1 MKSMGSRR
9 FLSAAGLGIAAV
21 ISGSAS
27 AATCESLKL
36 LSLPNVTI
44 SAAQTIPAGNYTAAN
59 GQTFSNLPTFC
70 RVAATA
76 TPTSQSDINF
86 EVWMPPA
93 GVWNG
98 IFRGEGSGG
107 SAGAITFPLMANA
120 IQRNYATMSNDN
132 GHSGSNW
139 SFSLQPELV
148 NDFGY
153 RAQHVT
159 TVAAKAI
166 IAAFYQQQPS
176 YSYFYGCSQGGHHAL
191 MEAQRYPE
199 DYDGLIAGAFAGIDW
214 TALMFGELWTGVNS
228 SVKGPAYDLP
238 QTQLNLLTN
247 AVLAQC
253 HAQDGGL
260 ASDAFLT
267 DPRDCHFD
275 PATLLCTA
283 GQDPSTCLTAT
294 QLQAAQA
301 IYQGASN
308 PRTHQQI
315 WPGFVRGS
323 ETFWREVLVGNP
335 NAPGGS
341 SASFFQDGVFAGQT
355 NFSYLN
361 IDFDTDV
368 TLTNNKPAG
377 SGYTWQQ
384 ALDANNPDLGPFRR
398 RGGKLLMYH
407 GFADP
412 FVTPLGSLDYYTAVI
427 GANGEGIGPRA
438 VEEVQD
444 FARLFMAPGVTH
456 CGGGPG
462 ANVFNGPDNL
472 GGPEDPQHDV
482 FLALRQWVEKGV
494 APARIIGTKYVND
507 NPANGVAFTR
517 PMCPYPQLPRY
528 QGFGDTTNAANFVCA
543 ADESDSNG
551 PIIADF
557 NTLDTELGYFDLL
570 FPAR

>member
-1 MKSMGSRR
+1 MKRTGLP
-9 FLSAAGLGIAAV
+9 FLVWSAVSIVAGVTAAPV
-21 ISGSAS
+21 G

-36 LSLPNVTI
+36 LSLPDATI

-59 GQTFSNLPTFC
+59 GQTYPNLPTFC

-76 TPTSQSDINF
+76 TPTSQSSINF
-86 EVWMPPA
+86 EVWLPPA
-93 GVWNG
+93 GTWNG

-107 SAGAITFPLMANA
+107 SAGAITFALMVNA

-132 GHSGSNW
+132 GHTGSNW
-139 SFSLQPELV
+139 SFSLQPERV

-166 IAAFYQQQPS
+166 IRAFYQRQQK

-191 MEAQRYPE
+191 MEAQRYPD
-199 DYDGLIAGAFAGIDW
+199 DYDGLVAGAFAGIDW

-228 SVKGPAYDLP
+228 SVKGPAFDLP

-253 HAQDGGL
+253 HSQDGGL
-260 ASDAFLT
+260 ASDPFLN

-275 PATLLCTA
+275 PAVLQCQP
-283 GQDPSTCLTAT
+283 GQNPSTCLTAS
-294 QLQAAQA
+294 QLQAVEA

-315 WPGFVRGS
+315 WPGFPRGS

-335 NAPGGS
+335 NQPGGS
-341 SASFFQDGVFAGQT
+341 SASFFRDGVFAGQP
-355 NFSYLN
+355 NFNYLN
-361 IDFDTDV
+361 INFDSDV

-377 SGYTWQQ
+377 SGETWQE
-384 ALDANNPDLGPFRR
+384 ALDANDPDLRPFER

-412 FVTPLGSLDYYTAVI
+412 FVTPLASLDYYTAMI
-427 GANGEGIGPRA
+427 GANGEGVGPRA
-438 VEEVQD
+438 VKETQN
-444 FARLFMAPGVTH
+444 FARLFMVPGMTH

-494 APARIIGTKYVND
+494 APERIIATKYVGD

-517 PMCPYPQLPRY
+517 PLCPYPQQARY
-528 QGFGDTTNAANFVCA
+528 QGSGSTTDAASFACLSE
-543 ADESDSNG
+543 ESDSNG

-557 NTLDTELGYFDLL
+557 NARDTERGYFDLL
-570 FPAR
+570 FPVR

>member
-1 MKSMGSRR
+1 MSTRR
-9 FLSAAGLGIAAV
+9 CLLLLSFIASIGMLAAAA
-21 ISGSAS
+21 SAG
-27 AATCESLKL
+27 AATCDSLAS
-36 LSLPNVTI
+36 LSLPNITMT
-44 SAAQTIPAGNYTAAN
+44 AAQTIPAGDYTAAS

-93 GVWNG
+93 GTWNG

-120 IQRNYATMSNDN
+120 IQRSYATMSNDN
-132 GHSGSNW
+132 GHTGSNW
-139 SFSLQPELV
+139 SFSAQVERV

-159 TVAAKAI
+159 TLAAKAI
-166 IAAFYQQQPS
+166 LQSFYRKGADF
-176 YSYFYGCSQGGHHAL
+176 SYFYGCSQGGHHGL

-199 DYDGLIAGAFAGIDW
+199 DYDGIVAGAFAGIDW

-228 SVKGPAYDLP
+228 SVKGPDYDLP
-238 QTQLNLLTN
+238 QTQLDLLTN
-247 AVLAQC
+247 AVVAQC
-253 HAQDGGL
+253 GRQDGGV
-260 ASDAFLT
+260 ASDPFLN
-267 DPRDCHFD
+267 DPRDCHFN
-275 PATLLCTA
+275 PSTLQCKS

-294 QLQAAQA
+294 QLHAVQA

-315 WPGFVRGS
+315 WPGFPPGS

-341 SASFFQDGVFAGQT
+341 SASFFRDGVFAGQSGF
-355 NFSYLN
+355 NYLN
-361 IDFDTDV
+361 INFDSDV
-368 TLTNNKPAG
+368 DLTNDKPAG
-377 SGYTWQQ
+377 SGETWQQ
-384 ALDANNPDLGPFRR
+384 ALDANDPYLGAFKR

-427 GANGEGIGPRA
+427 GATGHGQGA
-438 VEEVQD
+438 VKETQN

-456 CGGGPG
+456 CAGGPG

-472 GGPEDPQHDV
+472 GGPEDSDHDV
-482 FLALRQWVEKGV
+482 FLALRQWVEQGI

-507 NPANGVAFTR
+507 NPASGVAFAR
-517 PMCPYPQLPRY
+517 PMCPYPQQARY
-528 QGFGDTTNAANFVCA
+528 RGAGATTDATNFTCVGD
-543 ADESDSNG
+543 EPDSNG
-551 PIIADF
+551 PIIDDF
-557 NTLDTELGYFDLL
+557 GSWETLLGYAALL
-570 FPAR
+570 FQ